1 MVLSSTHKKYCKKIY
16 SLVAISLLPSV
27 FFFSKSNVFEKNLLN
42 NTMVFVWGSCRAIY
56 CCCIRLLIN
65 DFFFLGNMFYLVGIL
80 HITTLIRITEKK
92 ICSDAQ
98 LNCSKLRNISVMKIC
113 FNWHFI
119 IIASKRDFAIYACIY
134 SKLYLLISKLFLI
147 QVYNSNYVRLSH
159 FLSFGIYW
167 DPFSASFEIFSVR

>member
-65 DFFFLGNMFYLVGIL
+65 VGFFFSRNYVLFGRIL
-80 HITTLIRITEKK
+80 HITTLIRIKK
-92 ICSDAQ
+92 KKKMFECST
-98 LNCSKLRNISVMKIC
+98 KLFQRNLPVMKIC
-113 FNWHFI
+113 FDWHFI

-134 SKLYLLISKLFLI
+134 SKLYLLISKLFFNTG
-147 QVYNSNYVRLSH
+147 V
-159 FLSFGIYW
+159 
-167 DPFSASFEIFSVR
+167 